1 MASPR
6 AAASPQPTAHSR
18 QTRPTRPL
26 LPRRPHSPFSLA
38 ASSSW
43 SRASPLPPRMAAS
56 HRAPNHRVAPPYSTE
71 MGGEHDFDMWR
82 ILLVL
87 IGILCVLMLPRHPI
101 TCQPLDLHQTID
113 WPSIRTTP
121 THIMSPHSSS
131 SSTPAPPTTDQVP
144 LPSKACAFVTDMWAR
159 RTLGSPVS
167 DKGMVHLKVEDR
179 LSLPCFPSPAT
190 ASPPCP
196 KAHGAHLFLSRDAP
210 PHQLKGLRLQE
221 T

>member
-1 MASPR
+1 
-6 AAASPQPTAHSR
+6 
-18 QTRPTRPL
+18 
-26 LPRRPHSPFSLA
+26 
-38 ASSSW
+38 
-43 SRASPLPPRMAAS
+43 
-56 HRAPNHRVAPPYSTE
+56 
-71 MGGEHDFDMWR
+71 
-82 ILLVL
+82 
-87 IGILCVLMLPRHPI
+87 MLPRHPI
-101 TCQPLDLHQTID
+101 TCQLLDLHQTID

-131 SSTPAPPTTDQVP
+131 STPAPPTMDQIP

-159 RTLGSPVS
+159 RTLGSPIS
-167 DKGMVHLKVEDR
+167 DKGRGSPLPLV
-179 LSLPCFPSPAT
+179 PCFPSPAT